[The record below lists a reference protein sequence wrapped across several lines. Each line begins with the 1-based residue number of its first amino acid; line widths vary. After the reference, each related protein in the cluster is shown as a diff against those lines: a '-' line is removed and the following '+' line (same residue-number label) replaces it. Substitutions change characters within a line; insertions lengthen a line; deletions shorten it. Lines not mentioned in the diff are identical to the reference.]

1 MSNNQGSINLSDSI
15 KEKIAAI
22 KTAENVYGMGRIA
35 RIRNYI
41 IEVSGL
47 EDVGFFERV
56 VVGDKAEGYVSRIG
70 RNQVT
75 VELVR
80 VLQPIFVGDE
90 VTATKQPFGAWF
102 SPSSLGH
109 VVDMFGEDKIA
120 GSVFKDREP
129 IGAVVEP
136 IPIMARTT
144 VNRPLYT
151 GLAAID
157 LLYPIG
163 RGQRQLILG
172 DKKTGKTQIG
182 LDAIANQRGTNTVC
196 IYVALG
202 KTKKSVKEIY
212 SDLLQRGAMPYTLIL
227 AAFQDDG
234 APALYRTPAVGLTIA
249 NRFMQE
255 GKDVLVV
262 IDDLTL
268 HANIYREISLL
279 ANKVPGRDA
288 YPPDIFFTHASL
300 LEQGCQYYNGGSITI
315 LPIVETRGGDITDY
329 ITTNIISITDGQ
341 IVLST
346 KAFEQGQKPAVSFG
360 LSVSRLGSQV
370 QEELLRKLGS
380 SVRRE
385 LLSFLETREVFE
397 LANIDEMNEDM
408 RNKIIRGR
416 VLLEK
421 MNQYKFSPLAPQQ
434 IKERFEEMME
444 SQQ

>member
-1 MSNNQGSINLSDSI
+1 MSTQQGHTRLNDSI
-15 KEKIAAI
+15 QGKIAAI
-22 KTAENVYGMGRIA
+22 KNAENVYGMGRIA
-35 RIRNYI
+35 RIRGYI

-56 VVGDKAEGYVSRIG
+56 VVGDKAEGYVSKIG

-75 VELVR
+75 VELIR
-80 VLQPIFVGDE
+80 LLEPIFVGDE
-90 VTATKQPFGAWF
+90 VTATKQPFGAYF

-109 VVDMFGEDKIA
+109 VVDMFAEDKIT
-120 GSVFKDREP
+120 GSVFRDREP
-129 IGAVVEP
+129 IDAVVTP
-136 IPIMARTT
+136 IPIMERTT
-144 VNRPLYT
+144 VSRPLYT

-157 LLYPIG
+157 LLYPVG

-182 LDAIANQRGTNTVC
+182 LDAIANQRDTDTIC

-202 KTKKSVKEIY
+202 KTKKSVKEVY
-212 SDLLQRGAMPYTLIL
+212 SELLQRGAMPYTLIL

-234 APALYRTPAVGLTIA
+234 APALYRTPSVALTIA
-249 NRFMQE
+249 NRFMRE

-279 ANKVPGRDA
+279 ADKVPGRDA

-300 LEQGCQYYNGGSITI
+300 LEQGCQYHNGGSITI

-341 IVLST
+341 IVLSS

-360 LSVSRLGSQV
+360 LSVSRLGGQV
-370 QEELLRKLGS
+370 QEELLRGLGS

-397 LANIDEMNEDM
+397 LANTDEMSEEM
-408 RNKIIRGR
+408 RNKILRGR
-416 VLLEK
+416 LLLQK
-421 MNQYKFSPLAPQQ
+421 MGQYKFSPLSPED
-434 IKERFEEMME
+434 IKARFEEMAV
-444 SQQ
+444 

>member
-1 MSNNQGSINLSDSI
+1 MNNQLSDSI
-15 KEKIAAI
+15 KDKIAAI
-22 KTAENVYGMGRIA
+22 KTADNVYSMGRVA

-47 EDVGFFERV
+47 EGVGFFERV
-56 VVGDKAEGYVSRIG
+56 IVGDKAEGYVSRIG
-70 RNQVT
+70 RNHVT

-80 VLQPIFVGDE
+80 VIEPIHVGDE
-90 VTATKQPFGAWF
+90 ITATKQPFGAYF

-109 VVDMFGEDKIA
+109 VVDMFAEDKLV

-129 IGAVVEP
+129 ISAVVQP
-136 IPIMARTT
+136 IPIMDRSA
-144 VNRPLYT
+144 VSRPLYT

-163 RGQRQLILG
+163 CGQRQLILG

-182 LDAIANQRGTNTVC
+182 LDTIVNQRDSDTIC

-202 KTKKSVKEIY
+202 KTKKGVKEIY
-212 SDLLQRGAMPYTLIL
+212 SELLQRGAMPYTLIL
-227 AAFQDDG
+227 VAFQDDG
-234 APALYRTPAVGLTIA
+234 APALYRTPDVALTIA

-279 ANKVPGRDA
+279 ADKVPGRDA
-288 YPPDIFFTHASL
+288 YPPDIFFAHASL
-300 LEQGCQYYNGGSITI
+300 LEQGCQYHNGGSITI

-341 IVLST
+341 IVLSA
-346 KAFEQGQKPAVSFG
+346 KAFEQGQKPAVNFG
-360 LSVSRLGSQV
+360 LSVSRLGGVV
-370 QEELLRKLGS
+370 QTDVLRQLGAE
-380 SVRRE
+380 VRRE

-397 LANIDEMNEDM
+397 LANIDEMNEEM
-408 RNKIIRGR
+408 RSRIIRGR
-416 VLLEK
+416 QLLGK
-421 MNQYKFSPLAPQQ
+421 MSQYKYSPLSPSE
-434 IKERFEEMME
+434 IKTRFEESE
-444 SQQ
+444 E